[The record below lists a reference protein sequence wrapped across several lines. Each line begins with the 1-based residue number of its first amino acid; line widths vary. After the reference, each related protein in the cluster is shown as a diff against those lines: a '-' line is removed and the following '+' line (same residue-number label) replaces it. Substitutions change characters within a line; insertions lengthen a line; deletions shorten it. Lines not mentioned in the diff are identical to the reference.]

1 MNLLKWLDRTLTSI
15 FDIIFSLLILAAAAA
30 GGFVAWHILGLME
43 QSMLIQIGGSLLV
56 GLVTGAIAW
65 VVLQFLKVTGG

>member
-1 MNLLKWLDRTLTSI
+1 
-15 FDIIFSLLILAAAAA
+15 LLILAAAAA

>member
-1 MNLLKWLDRTLTSI
+1 
-15 FDIIFSLLILAAAAA
+15 
-30 GGFVAWHILGLME
+30 ME